1 MGVESTSGRAQRGR
15 GSARGDSPRRNNDG
29 PQRPRA
35 PRASQEAIRAVVEP
49 VVAAAGFDLEDLR
62 VEPAGRRRL
71 VRVIVDAD
79 GGVSL
84 DDVAIVSQG
93 VSQVL
98 DETDLMGSAAYA
110 LEVSSPGVDRPLTEP
125 RHWRRAKGRLVRVG
139 LSDGGEITGRVLGAD
154 EAAVEIE
161 VGGERHSYGFGE
173 VGRGRVQV
181 EFHRDEVGPGGVMSS
196 ADEDEGGAS

>member
-1 MGVESTSGRAQRGR
+1 MGVESASGRAQRGR
-15 GSARGDSPRRNNDG
+15 GGAGGDSSRRHGDV
-29 PQRPRA
+29 PQQPRA
-35 PRASQEAIRAVVEP
+35 PRASREAIRAVVEP

-71 VRVIVDAD
+71 VRVVVDAD

-84 DDVAIVSQG
+84 DDVAIVSQS

-98 DETDLMGSAAYA
+98 DETDLMGSAPYA
-110 LEVSSPGVDRPLTEP
+110 LEVSSPGVDRALTEP
-125 RHWRRAKGRLVRVG
+125 RHWRRAAGRLVKVG
-139 LSDGGEITGRVLGAD
+139 LTAGGEITGRVLGAD
-154 EAAVEIE
+154 ETAVEIE
-161 VGGERHSYGFGE
+161 VGGEPRSYGFGE

-181 EFHRDEVGPGGVMSS
+181 EFHRDEVGSGGVMSS